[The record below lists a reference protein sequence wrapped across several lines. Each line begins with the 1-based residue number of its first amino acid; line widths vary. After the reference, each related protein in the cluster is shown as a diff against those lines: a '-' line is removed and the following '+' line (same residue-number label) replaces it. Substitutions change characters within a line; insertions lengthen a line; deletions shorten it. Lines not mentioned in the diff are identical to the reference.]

1 MSEIEEKKAYKCE
14 NVEDALAMLDA
25 VDKFLDSYQKLKE
38 KYYRATKKLERLFGV
53 KEKRSIFSPTSSLS
67 MDRAMRQMFEQIV
80 YEVLTKQGILRRE
93 EEEAEEEIEEI
104 DKFFE
109 EEKPKEK
116 PEENKKDS
124 ME

>member
-1 MSEIEEKKAYKCE
+1 LNEVQEKKVYKCE
-14 NVEDALAMLDA
+14 SVEDALVMLDA
-25 VDKFLDSYQKLKE
+25 VEKFIDNYRKLKE
-38 KYYRATKKLERLFGV
+38 KYYRTAKKLEGLFGS
-53 KEKRSIFSPTSSLS
+53 KERRSMYTSMSPLS

-109 EEKPKEK
+109 EEKPNEK
-116 PEENKKDS
+116 SKENKKDS

>member
-1 MSEIEEKKAYKCE
+1 MNEVQEKKVYKCE
-14 NVEDALAMLDA
+14 SVEDALAMLDA

-38 KYYRATKKLERLFGV
+38 KHYRATKKLERLFGV

-67 MDRAMRQMFEQIV
+67 MDRAMKQMFEQIV
-80 YEVLTKQGILRRE
+80 YEVLTKQGILKRE

-109 EEKPKEK
+109 EEKT
-116 PEENKKDS
+116 EENKKDS